1 MTDAVRQITSMVY
14 RYCELFDTGRF
25 DEFAA
30 QFEHGQ
36 WHRAGPGAA
45 AARRWIGDH
54 VRLYD
59 GLPRTKHLTT
69 NLIVQVDEEAG
80 TAVARSYVTVLQAL
94 PGSPPQPI
102 FAGRYRDRFARV
114 DGRWRWARREVIG
127 DLYGD
132 VSHHLG
138 TVDNDAGTVRRLA
151 DKQEI
156 AELCTRYT
164 TALDSRDWE
173 LLESCFAP
181 APVFVHPGG
190 RLEGFPAIL
199 DRTRAAL
206 TPLSATQHLLGN
218 IVAEVD
224 GDQARSVCYFQA
236 QHVRAGT
243 PGGET
248 YVIAGRYADTLARTA
263 GGWKITQRVQ
273 TYLWRDG
280 NRAVV
285 AR

>member
-1 MTDAVRQITSMVY
+1 MADAKDQITALVY
-14 RYCELFDTGRF
+14 RYCELFDTGQF

-45 AARRWIGDH
+45 AARRWIDDH
-54 VRLYD
+54 VHVYD
-59 GLPRTKHLTT
+59 GLPRTRHVTT
-69 NLIVQVDEEAG
+69 NLTVQVDEEAG
-80 TAVARSYVTVLQAL
+80 TASARSYITVLQARPDFPL
-94 PGSPPQPI
+94 QPI
-102 FAGRYRDRFARV
+102 FAGRYLDTFTRV
-114 DGRWRWARREVIG
+114 DGCWRWARREVIG

-132 VSHHLG
+132 VSHH
-138 TVDNDAGTVRRLA
+138 VRRDSEAEAVRGLA
-151 DKQEI
+151 DRQEI
-156 AELCTRYT
+156 AELCARYT
-164 TALDSRDWE
+164 TALDTRDWD
-173 LLESCFAP
+173 LLESCFTPKA
-181 APVFVHPGG
+181 AFVHPGG

-199 DRTRAAL
+199 DRTRTAL
-206 TPLSATQHLLGN
+206 ARLTATQHLLGN

-224 GDQARSVCYFQA
+224 GDTARSVCYFQA

-248 YVIAGRYADTLARTA
+248 YIIAGRYADTLTRTA
-263 GGWKITQRVQ
+263 DGWKITERVQ
-273 TYLWRDG
+273 AYLWRDG